1 VQDGAAARGGVQA
14 ELGGGCWVDRDQP
27 GNART
32 GLGRTEQHLCDCVA
46 GVSVWAALSMPVR
59 IGLFALMAHPREKS
73 SFSCTLPLLIEL
85 LN

>member
-1 VQDGAAARGGVQA
+1 M
-14 ELGGGCWVDRDQP
+14 LGGSRS
-27 GNART
+27 ARECSDWA
-32 GLGRTEQHLCDCVA
+32 GSVA